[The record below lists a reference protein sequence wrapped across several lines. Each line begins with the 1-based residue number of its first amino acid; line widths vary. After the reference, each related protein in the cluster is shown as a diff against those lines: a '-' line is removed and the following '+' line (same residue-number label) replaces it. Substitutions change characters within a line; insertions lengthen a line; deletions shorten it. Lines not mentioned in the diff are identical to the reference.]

1 MDREELIFF
10 IKKAKEKNT
19 KTLDLSNRDLDY
31 LPPEIGEL
39 TSLEHLDLSYNYI
52 ERIPPEFG
60 KLVNLKTLLLLR
72 NKIKELPPEIGFLRS
87 LTMIDISHNDFI
99 TFPKEIGLLDDLNS
113 LDASYSKLQ
122 TLPLEF
128 INLLSLKELYLE
140 ENPFEFPPKK
150 VVKRGLYATMHFLTT
165 EKKKADAAKVMLQ
178 VFNMPVALQ
187 DPFKQYLS
195 YFNDLVSDVN
205 EKDVRFD
212 VKFIKHEEIGHNI
225 DITVGVENY
234 LYDFMDFIK
243 EKIEETRSQKADK
256 KLSIMDLQVAEL
268 RKQILSFN
276 DSLEVKMKEI
286 YEIQNKMN
294 EFLKNIEN
302 KSK

>member
-10 IKKAKEKNT
+10 IKRAKDKNS

-39 TSLEHLDLSYNYI
+39 TTLEHLDLSYNYI
-52 ERIPPEFG
+52 EKIPPEFG
-60 KLVNLKTLLLLR
+60 KLVNLKTLLLLK
-72 NKIKELPPEIGFLRS
+72 NKIKELPREIGQLRS
-87 LTMIDISHNDFI
+87 LIMLDISHNNFT
-99 TFPKEIGLLDDLNS
+99 TFPKEIGFLDELKS
-113 LDASYSKLQ
+113 LDASYGKLM

-140 ENPFEFPPKK
+140 ENPFEYPPRK

-165 EKKKADAAKVMLQ
+165 EKKKNDAAKVMLQ

-205 EKDVRFD
+205 ENEVHFD
-212 VKFIKHEEIGHNI
+212 VKFIKHEELGHNI
-225 DITVGVENY
+225 DIKVGVENY

-243 EKIEETRSQKADK
+243 EKIEETRSNKNEK

-268 RKQILSFN
+268 RKQILNFN
-276 DSLEVKMKEI
+276 DSLEMKMKEI
-286 YEIQNKMN
+286 HDIQSKMN
-294 EFLKNIEN
+294 EFLKNIEKN
-302 KSK
+302 TK